1 MLLTATLRLALK
13 KVAYAVLG
21 ENADLRPLQDLINA
35 GKAVINSFVVIT
47 MWSLCGI
54 W

>member
-13 KVAYAVLG
+13 NVAYAVLCG
-21 ENADLRPLQDLINA
+21 NADLRLLQDFIDT

-47 MWSLCGI
+47 L
-54 W
+54 